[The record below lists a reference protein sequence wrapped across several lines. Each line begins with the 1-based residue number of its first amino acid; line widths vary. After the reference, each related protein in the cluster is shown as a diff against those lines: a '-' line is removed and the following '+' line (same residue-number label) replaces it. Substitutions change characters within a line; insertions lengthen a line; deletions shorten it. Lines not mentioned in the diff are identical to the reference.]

1 MSAESSSARPMRFDV
16 TKHVSDGGGG
26 SISGALQLASILIS
40 VGILLGFI
48 ASYVSQ
54 WFFLVVI
61 FPLLMGFGLGLVGA
75 ITIKHYKIRRPIVC
89 GAAGFVAGCFCLLTM
104 HYSDYRR
111 LESALADQP
120 EAVLEIARNIE
131 QLEAKMS
138 ELPPEIREVIGEL
151 RKNPEMLRVFKIRN
165 LWDFMKYQAENGV
178 TLSSKRGQDINLGYT
193 GSFIYWGVE
202 CLLVAGVCWAMMNM
216 EASKPFCADCN
227 RWKVEKP
234 LLVSTLGPKEITDA
248 VNAGDLR
255 ALESALTSSD
265 ANQKPSVYTKML
277 VHVCDACDPPATFEI
292 KVVKVTVNAKNEH
305 SNSDQ
310 TLMTYPGEALVPLQ
324 ELTERV
330 TAPPAAVVEATE
342 VAESESEPA

>member
-1 MSAESSSARPMRFDV
+1 MRFDV

-26 SISGALQLASILIS
+26 SLAGTLQLVSILTS

-61 FPLLMGFGLGLVGA
+61 FPLLIGFGLGLVGA
-75 ITIKHYKIRRPIVC
+75 LTIKRYKIRRPILC

-104 HYSDYRR
+104 HYCDYRR
-111 LESALADQP
+111 LENSLAEQP

-131 QLEAKMS
+131 KLEAQRDQ
-138 ELPPEIREVIGEL
+138 LAPEVQEVIQEL
-151 RKNPEMLRVFKIRN
+151 RRNPEALRVFRIRN
-165 LWDFMKYQAENGV
+165 LWDFMNYQAENGV
-178 TLSSKRGQDINLGYT
+178 TLSTKRGQDINLGYT

-216 EASKPFCADCN
+216 EASKPFCSECN
-227 RWKVEKP
+227 QWKVEKP
-234 LLVSTLGPKEITDA
+234 LLVSSLGPKEITAA
-248 VNAGDLR
+248 VKDGDLI
-255 ALESALTSSD
+255 ALESALTNTT
-265 ANQKPSVYTKML
+265 AAVNQSVYTKVL
-277 VHVCDACDPPATFEI
+277 VHVCDGCDPPGAFEI
-292 KVVKVTVNAKNEH
+292 KVIKVTVNAKNEH

-310 TLMTYPGEALVPLQ
+310 ALMTYPGEALVPLQ

-330 TAPPAAVVEATE
+330 TNPPESIVEATE
-342 VAESESEPA
+342 SDPEPV